1 MCIGSGIDV
10 EIYDNVER
18 NDNNVMAIDFENE
31 KHLDTLKGLSN
42 NLIICA
48 MDDEAINHY
57 LAISF
62 KVNEFHG
69 KIMALTDTK
78 QKNRQLKL
86 AGADVIFDLYDESA
100 KEFIMQL
107 DKINS

>member
-1 MCIGSGIDV
+1 
-10 EIYDNVER
+10 
-18 NDNNVMAIDFENE
+18 
-31 KHLDTLKGLSN
+31 
-42 NLIICA
+42 

-100 KEFIMQL
+100 KAFIAQL
-107 DKINS
+107 DKVEKS